1 MYTWMCTLLP
11 SFTISLPLPPHWF
24 HTTQT
29 RPVSPS
35 CSLILYEKRRRKKMP
50 FLVNKATQGV
60 SLWHFHVYMYY
71 SPIWFISSVFLISIL
86 VPFLWWFQLVWKLY
100 IHFCTESTSIIFT
113 FLTSFFY
120 PPPSDVTSLSV
131 TCFSVLPIFHIWE
144 TACNFWPCA
153 PG

>member
-1 MYTWMCTLLP
+1 MNVYPITLLHHFP
-11 SFTISLPLPPHWF
+11 SSPPPLVPYHPDKTCFTILFSDFVW
-24 HTTQT
+24 
-29 RPVSPS
+29 
-35 CSLILYEKRRRKKMP
+35 EKKKKKMP

-71 SPIWFISSVFLISIL
+71 SPIWFISSVFLISVL